1 MIAGFLLLSLGLF
14 LLAVPAP
21 GEQPF
26 VWLGLSALICGVG
39 IGTAGPPSNNAAIRL
54 MPDQVAAISGL
65 RAMFRMTGGI
75 LAITITAA
83 VIGTGANEA
92 EALGHAF
99 AVFGAIAILVA
110 PAVLAVPEPNPAR
123 RSRTSPARDDHSRA
137 GRWCTTRPVGVGE
150 VGHWRTNRLLHR
162 YSAAPPSTVIMDPVT
177 MAASSE
183 TANRQTRATSSAVCS
198 RPRGVESTRRA

>member
-1 MIAGFLLLSLGLF
+1 
-14 LLAVPAP
+14 
-21 GEQPF
+21 
-26 VWLGLSALICGVG
+26 
-39 IGTAGPPSNNAAIRL
+39 

-110 PAVLAVPEPNPAR
+110 PAVLAVPE
-123 RSRTSPARDDHSRA
+123 RTPRA
-137 GRWCTTRPVGVGE
+137 KPDLAGQG
-150 VGHWRTNRLLHR
+150 
-162 YSAAPPSTVIMDPVT
+162 
-177 MAASSE
+177 
-183 TANRQTRATSSAVCS
+183 
-198 RPRGVESTRRA
+198 